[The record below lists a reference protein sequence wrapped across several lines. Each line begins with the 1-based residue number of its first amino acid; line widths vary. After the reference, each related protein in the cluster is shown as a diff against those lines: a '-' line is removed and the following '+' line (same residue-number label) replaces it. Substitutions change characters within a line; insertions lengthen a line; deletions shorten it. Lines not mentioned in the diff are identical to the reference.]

1 MGEWDGSQLGSDKP
15 HEGGAESD
23 AWDVLKAWDALSES
37 PVGRRLSGFDRRR
50 RPALRAAWDR
60 AFVPFFV
67 VCAAGAVA
75 WLAAGLIPALAAGI
89 PDLHEGLHRVAA
101 GGGFLAETAGNAA
114 RSSHSSYSWPEV
126 TGDYLFSALN
136 VTLAVFLIRRCP
148 AHRAARL
155 LGFGFLGTA
164 VAFNL
169 QGHFAFQ
176 VAPLWSLGWV
186 ELWHNHVH
194 VISGV
199 CYVLGLMLFPDGHL
213 GARRRI
219 PNLLLL
225 TLLFALLSLITV
237 DDHTLGLVL
246 VFGIFTPLAGVTS
259 QIGRYRR
266 APTAEK
272 RQQSRVLLG
281 ALAVS
286 LGGAFVLLAASAVL
300 SGADP
305 GRARTTKDYELLTPA
320 AGTYYFRCDP
330 HPTDMHG
337 SVVVGRRFLRDT
349 GAGISARNIRFDRT
363 MLFFPPS
370 REITLRFT
378 NYDGELHNVAIY
390 RDESARE
397 PIFIGEEFTGGNIT
411 ARVFRAF
418 RVVFAALPI
427 ALFVGIVRFR
437 LWDIDRLLNRTLVY
451 AAVTAF
457 LSIAYYG
464 LIVGVQ
470 AVSPAA
476 EGSPAVVAVTTLVVA
491 ALFTPVRRRIQA
503 FIDRRF
509 YRRRYDAAKTIQ
521 DFSSRLRQQIDLDT
535 LSRELLKVVQD
546 TMQPAHLSLWLSGR
560 ANNVA
565 DDTKSEDSSSRDD
578 LGTDGRQEERGWQP
592 SPGFSSEGER

>member
-1 MGEWDGSQLGSDKP
+1 MLR
-15 HEGGAESD
+15 
-23 AWDVLKAWDALSES
+23 DVLKALDVLSES
-37 PVGRRLSGFDRRR
+37 PTGRRLSGFVSRRG
-50 RPALRAAWDR
+50 PALKAEWDR

-67 VCAAGAVA
+67 VCATGAVA
-75 WLAAGLIPALAAGI
+75 WLVAGLVPALAAGI
-89 PDLHEGLHRVAA
+89 PDLHEGLHRVAQN
-101 GGGFLAETAGNAA
+101 GGFLAETAGNAA

-148 AHRAARL
+148 NHRAARL

-169 QGHFAFQ
+169 QGHFARQ

-194 VISGV
+194 VVSGV
-199 CYVLGLMLFPDGHL
+199 CYVFGLLLFPDGHF

-225 TLLFALLSLITV
+225 MLLFALLSLITV

-246 VFGIFTPLAGVTS
+246 VFGIFTPLAGVIS
-259 QIGRYRR
+259 QIARYRR

-281 ALAVS
+281 ALVVS
-286 LGGAFVLLAASAVL
+286 LGGAFVLLVAGAVL

-305 GRARTTKDYELLTPA
+305 ARARTTKDYELLTPA

-330 HPTDMHG
+330 HPIDMQG
-337 SVVVGRRFLRDT
+337 SVVVNRRFLGDT
-349 GAGISARNIRFDRT
+349 GESIGARNIRFDRT
-363 MLFFPPS
+363 TLFFPPS
-370 REITLRFT
+370 EEITLRFT

-390 RDESARE
+390 RNESARE
-397 PIFIGEEFTGGNIT
+397 PIFIGEEFAGGNINV
-411 ARVFRAF
+411 RVFRAF
-418 RVVFAALPI
+418 RVVLAALPI
-427 ALFVGIVRFR
+427 ALFVGIVRFH

-457 LSIAYYG
+457 LGIAYYG
-464 LIVGVQ
+464 IIVGVQ

-476 EGSPAVVAVTTLVVA
+476 EGSPAVVAATTLVVA
-491 ALFTPVRRRIQA
+491 ALFTPVRHRIQA

-509 YRRRYDAAKTIQ
+509 YRRRYDAAKTIE
-521 DFSSRLRQQIDLDT
+521 DFSFRLRQQIDLDT
-535 LSRELLKVVQD
+535 LSRELLQVVGD

-560 ANNVA
+560 AKILA
-565 DDTKSEDSSSRDD
+565 DDAANEHSSSRDD
-578 LGTDGRQEERGWQP
+578 LGTDGHQEERGWLL
-592 SPGFSSEGER
+592 SPGFSSESERPPRA